1 MAKRKVIRNIYNT
14 LVIILLLWGVAYLC
28 SRFIHFGNVEYTDN
42 AQVFRHITPV
52 NTRVQGYIRKIY
64 FEEYQYVHKGD
75 TLAVIE
81 DSEYRLQLAQAEAN
95 LANATSGRS
104 ITSAG
109 IATTQSNIHTQG
121 AGVAEAKVT
130 MDNAARDYNR
140 YAALL
145 QKDAVTRQ
153 QYDGMKTAYEAAR
166 DRYEQTVRQQR
177 SISMVKNEQTTRL
190 SQNAAAIRL
199 ALAAV
204 NLAKL
209 NLSYTV
215 ILATADGV
223 MGRKEIHEGQ
233 LMQPGQPLATITDA
247 TDVWVIANYRE
258 TQLNHI
264 KVGEQVKIVADA
276 LPDVTYEGRVQSIAS
291 ATGTATSVVPQDN
304 ATGNFVKV
312 EQRVPVRISL
322 KGNSASSLRRLLA
335 GLNVECEVKY

>member
-199 ALAAV
+199 AQAAV

>member
-14 LVIILLLWGVAYLC
+14 LVIILLLWGVVYLC
-28 SRFIHFGNVEYTDN
+28 SRFIHFGDVEYTDN

-52 NTRVQGYIRKIY
+52 NTRVQGYIKKIY

-104 ITSAG
+104 VTSAG
-109 IATTQSNIHTQG
+109 IATTQSNIHTQM
-121 AGVAEAKVT
+121 AGVDEAKVN
-130 MDNAARDYNR
+130 MDNAERDYKR

-153 QYDGMKTAYEAAR
+153 QYDDMKTAYEAAR
-166 DRYEQTVRQQR
+166 DRYEQTVRQQH
-177 SISMVKNEQTTRL
+177 SISMAKNEQTTRL
-190 SQNAAAIRL
+190 SQNTANIRL
-199 ALAAV
+199 AQAAV

-233 LMQPGQPLATITDA
+233 LMQPGQPLATITDD
-247 TDVWVIANYRE
+247 TDVWVIANFRE

-264 KVGEQVKIVADA
+264 KVGAKVKIAADA
-276 LPDVTYEGRVQSIAS
+276 IPDVTYEGTVQSIAS

-322 KGNSASSLRRLLA
+322 KGNSASALRQLLA

>member
-14 LVIILLLWGVAYLC
+14 LVIILLLWGVVYLC
-28 SRFIHFGNVEYTDN
+28 SRFIHFGDVEYTDN

-52 NTRVQGYIRKIY
+52 NTRVQGYIKKIY

-104 ITSAG
+104 VTSAG
-109 IATTQSNIHTQG
+109 IATTQSNIHTQM
-121 AGVAEAKVT
+121 AGVDEAKVN
-130 MDNAARDYNR
+130 MDNAERDYKR

-153 QYDGMKTAYEAAR
+153 QYDDMKTAYEAAR
-166 DRYEQTVRQQR
+166 DRYEQTVRQQH
-177 SISMVKNEQTTRL
+177 SISMAKNEQTTRL
-190 SQNAAAIRL
+190 SQNTANIRL
-199 ALAAV
+199 AQAAV

-233 LMQPGQPLATITDA
+233 LMQPGQPLATITDD

-264 KVGEQVKIVADA
+264 KVSAKVKIAADA
-276 LPDVTYEGRVQSIAS
+276 IPDATYEGTVQSIAS

-322 KGNSASSLRRLLA
+322 KGNSTSALRQLLA

>member
-1 MAKRKVIRNIYNT
+1 
-14 LVIILLLWGVAYLC
+14 
-28 SRFIHFGNVEYTDN
+28 
-42 AQVFRHITPV
+42 
-52 NTRVQGYIRKIY
+52 
-64 FEEYQYVHKGD
+64 
-75 TLAVIE
+75 
-81 DSEYRLQLAQAEAN
+81 
-95 LANATSGRS
+95 
-104 ITSAG
+104 
-109 IATTQSNIHTQG
+109 
-121 AGVAEAKVT
+121 
-130 MDNAARDYNR
+130 MDNAERDYKR

-153 QYDGMKTAYEAAR
+153 QYDDMKTAYEAAR
-166 DRYEQTVRQQR
+166 DRYEQTVRQQH
-177 SISMVKNEQTTRL
+177 SISMAKNEQTTRL
-190 SQNAAAIRL
+190 SQNTANIRL
-199 ALAAV
+199 AQAAV

-233 LMQPGQPLATITDA
+233 LMQPGQPLATITDD
-247 TDVWVIANYRE
+247 TDVWVIANFRE

-264 KVGEQVKIVADA
+264 KVGAKVKIAADA
-276 LPDVTYEGRVQSIAS
+276 IPDVTYEGTVQSIAS

-322 KGNSASSLRRLLA
+322 KGNSASALRQLLA

>member
-28 SRFIHFGNVEYTDN
+28 SRFIHLGNVEYTDN

>member
-14 LVIILLLWGVAYLC
+14 LVIILLLWGVVYLC
-28 SRFIHFGNVEYTDN
+28 SRFIHFGDVEYTDN

-52 NTRVQGYIRKIY
+52 NTRVQGYIKKIY

-104 ITSAG
+104 VTSAG
-109 IATTQSNIHTQG
+109 IATTQSNIHTQM
-121 AGVAEAKVT
+121 AGVDEAKVN
-130 MDNAARDYNR
+130 MDNAERDYKR

-153 QYDGMKTAYEAAR
+153 QYDDMKTAYEAAR
-166 DRYEQTVRQQR
+166 DRYEQTVRQQH
-177 SISMVKNEQTTRL
+177 SISMAKNEQTTRL
-190 SQNAAAIRL
+190 SQNTANIRL
-199 ALAAV
+199 AQAAV

-233 LMQPGQPLATITDA
+233 LMQPGQPLATITDD
-247 TDVWVIANYRE
+247 TDVWVIANFRE

-264 KVGEQVKIVADA
+264 KVGAKVKIAADA
-276 LPDVTYEGRVQSIAS
+276 IPDVTYEGTVQSIAS

-322 KGNSASSLRRLLA
+322 KGNSTSALRQLLA

>member
-1 MAKRKVIRNIYNT
+1 M
-14 LVIILLLWGVAYLC
+14 
-28 SRFIHFGNVEYTDN
+28 
-42 AQVFRHITPV
+42 
-52 NTRVQGYIRKIY
+52 
-64 FEEYQYVHKGD
+64 
-75 TLAVIE
+75 
-81 DSEYRLQLAQAEAN
+81 
-95 LANATSGRS
+95 
-104 ITSAG
+104 
-109 IATTQSNIHTQG
+109 
-121 AGVAEAKVT
+121 
-130 MDNAARDYNR
+130 
-140 YAALL
+140 
-145 QKDAVTRQ
+145 
-153 QYDGMKTAYEAAR
+153 
-166 DRYEQTVRQQR
+166 
-177 SISMVKNEQTTRL
+177 
-190 SQNAAAIRL
+190 
-199 ALAAV
+199 